1 MTVFRIILA
10 AIAAFALA
18 GCSAEASED
27 GTEQTAEAQE
37 PVVQPPAGSGAA
49 GVLTVEDVDLGWEI
63 GDGSIAVT
71 VTAPTDGWVAVGFE
85 PTMAMK
91 DADIIIG
98 YVSGGEVFISDDWGD
113 GPTSHKPDIDLGGT
127 NDVTDIS
134 GSESE
139 GSTTLAFTIPLDSGD
154 AHDRVL
160 TPGTTVKVLLAYGRE
175 GADDFAGFH
184 AWAETVEINL

>member
-1 MTVFRIILA
+1 MTVFRVTMA
-10 AIAAFALA
+10 AIAVFALA

-27 GTEQTAEAQE
+27 GAEQTAQAQE
-37 PVVQPPAGSGAA
+37 QTVQPPAGSGAA
-49 GVLTVEDVDLGWEI
+49 GVLTVEDVDLSWEI

-98 YVSGGEVFISDDWGD
+98 YVSGGEAFISDDWGD

-127 NDVTDIS
+127 SDVTDIS
-134 GSESE
+134 GSETD
-139 GSTTLAFTIPLDSGD
+139 GSTTLSFTIPLDSGD
-154 AHDRVL
+154 GYDRVL
-160 TPGTTVKVLLAYGRE
+160 TPGATVKILLAYGRA
-175 GADDFAGFH
+175 GADDFTGFH
-184 AWAETVEINL
+184 AWAETVETSL